1 MFTTVDL
8 FAGAGGITEGF
19 RMQGDYKCVCAT
31 DFDEE
36 ARHTFTYNHPKVPY
50 ILKDIKL
57 FTYNVNIKKVE
68 NGRKI

>member
-50 ILKDIKL
+50 ILKRYKRVR
-57 FTYNVNIKKVE
+57 T
-68 NGRKI
+68 